1 MEESKQQITEEIDDE
16 LFERMQREKRE
27 EVAAE
32 MKAAALADLMAEAQ
46 TATTGQIKTVCSFLR
61 KLQEMRGG
69 RNNG

>member
-16 LFERMQREKRE
+16 LFERMQQEKRK

-32 MKAAALADLMAEAQ
+32 MKAAALADLIAEAR

-61 KLQEMRGG
+61 KLQEMRGDQ
-69 RNNG
+69 NNG